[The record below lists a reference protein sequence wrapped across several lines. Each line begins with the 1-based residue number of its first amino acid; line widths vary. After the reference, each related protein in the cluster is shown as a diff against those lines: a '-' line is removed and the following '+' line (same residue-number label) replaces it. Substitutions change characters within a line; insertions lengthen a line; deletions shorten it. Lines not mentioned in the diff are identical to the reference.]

1 METEIRTTIL
11 EAARRAGFDLAGIA
25 PVDLADKHVAGWREW
40 IAQDRHGEMR
50 YMERPERADLR
61 KLLPS
66 VKSVICLGLNYYPA
80 GRPANSPQG
89 NPPGGISVYAQGRDY
104 HLVMM
109 ERMEALLADMR
120 LSLPFTFEARPYVDT
135 GPILERAYAE
145 AAGLGWIGKNTC
157 LINQQDGSWFFIG
170 EILTSLE
177 IPPDAPP
184 PDRCG
189 TCTACLDACP
199 TGAFLAPYQLD
210 ARLCISYL
218 TIELRGS
225 IPEPMREP
233 IGQHVFG
240 CDICQD
246 VCPWNR
252 RAASSTVADFLPLPI
267 FAPLVANET
276 GGLLESLA
284 RMGPAEF
291 RGHFASSP
299 IKRSKHQGFLRNV
312 AVALGNLGGNSGV
325 TDSLPV
331 LESLRSNADPV
342 IAEHAEWAIQKIER
356 RAQAGVD

>member
-1 METEIRTTIL
+1 METEIRAIIL
-11 EAARRAGFDLAGIA
+11 DAAHRAGFDLAGIA
-25 PVDLADKHVAGWREW
+25 PVDLEGKHVEGWREW
-40 IAQDRHGEMR
+40 IDHGRHGEMR
-50 YMERPERADLR
+50 YMERSERADLR
-61 KLLPS
+61 RLLPS

-80 GRPANSPQG
+80 GSPEDSPVAG
-89 NPPGGISVYAQGRDY
+89 KEKPPGGISVYAQGRDY
-104 HLVMM
+104 HLVMT

-120 LSLPFTFEARPYVDT
+120 ASLPFPFEAKSYVDT

-145 AAGLGWIGKNTC
+145 TAGLGWIGKNTC
-157 LINQQDGSWFFIG
+157 LINQQVGSWFFLG

-177 IPPDAPP
+177 IPPDTPP
-184 PDRCG
+184 LDRCG

-199 TGAFLAPYQLD
+199 TGAFVAPYQLD

-225 IPEPMREP
+225 IPEPMREQ
-233 IGQHVFG
+233 IDQHVFG

-252 RAASSTVADFLPLPI
+252 RAAASTVAEFLPLPI
-267 FAPLVANET
+267 FTDESE
-276 GGLLESLA
+276 GLLQKLA
-284 RMGPAEF
+284 RLGPEEF

-312 AVALGNLGGNSGV
+312 AVALGNLGGNSGD

-331 LESLRSNADPV
+331 LNSLRSNADPV

-356 RAQAGVD
+356 RAQADVD